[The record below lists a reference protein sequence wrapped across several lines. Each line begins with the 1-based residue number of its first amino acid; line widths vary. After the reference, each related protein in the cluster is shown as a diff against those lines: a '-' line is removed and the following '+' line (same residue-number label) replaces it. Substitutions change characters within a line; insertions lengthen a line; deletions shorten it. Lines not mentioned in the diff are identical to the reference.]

1 MSERILIYGSYGYTG
16 DLITRLAV
24 AEGAKP
30 TLAGRSP
37 DKLSSHA
44 SAHGLRSKS
53 FALDDASKVA
63 DAIHGFSVVLH
74 CAGPFSRTA
83 RPMAEACMKAGAHYL
98 DITGEIE
105 VFETM
110 AALDGDA
117 KRAGVMLM
125 PGTGFDVVPS
135 DCLAAHMKRRMPDA
149 IELTLA
155 FQAIGR
161 PSRGTATTMMENIH
175 KGGAIRR
182 DGRITPVPAAW
193 NMTEIDFGSGPVS
206 VMTIPWGDVSTAYHS
221 TGIPNIQVYMAA
233 PAQMQKLAKLSR
245 YMGWLI
251 GSGPVQAMLKR
262 QIAAGPAGPSDDERR
277 RGRSNLWAE
286 AKNRSGKPIHTR
298 MSTPEGYTL
307 TAMTA
312 WDIAKRCVNGAAR
325 AGFQTPSRV
334 FGPDYVLGFEGVTR
348 DDLAI

>member
-1 MSERILIYGSYGYTG
+1 MSDKILIYGSYGYTG
-16 DLITRLAV
+16 DLITELAV
-24 AEGAKP
+24 SESAKP

-37 DKLSSHA
+37 DKLEAHA
-44 SAHGLRSKS
+44 AAHGLPSKA
-53 FALDDASKVA
+53 FALDDPGKVA
-63 DAIHGFSVVLH
+63 DAIQGFSVVLH

-110 AALDGDA
+110 AALDGKA
-117 KRAGVMLM
+117 KSAGVMLM

-135 DCLAAHMKRRMPDA
+135 DCLAAHMKRRMPGA
-149 IELTLA
+149 VELTLA

-175 KGGAIRR
+175 KGGSIRR
-182 DGRITPVPAAW
+182 DGKIMPVPSAW
-193 NMTEIDFGSGPVS
+193 KTTAIDFGAGPVN

-233 PAQMQKLAKLSR
+233 PKQLQSMAKMSR
-245 YMGWLI
+245 YFGWLM
-251 GSGPVQAMLKR
+251 GSAPVQGLLKK
-262 QIAAGPAGPSDDERR
+262 QIQSGPAGPSDEERR
-277 RGRSNLWAE
+277 TGKSLLWAE
-286 AKNRSGKPIHTR
+286 AKDKTGKPIHSR
-298 MSTPEGYTL
+298 LKTPEGYTL

-312 WDIAKRCVNGAAR
+312 WDIAKRCVAGAAQP
-325 AGFQTPSRV
+325 GFQTPSRV
-334 FGPDYVLGFEGVTR
+334 FGPDYILSFGGVTR
-348 DDLAI
+348 EDLE

>member
-1 MSERILIYGSYGYTG
+1 MSEKILIYGSYGYTG
-16 DLITRLAV
+16 ELITGLAIK
-24 AEGAKP
+24 EGAKP

-37 DKLSSHA
+37 NKLEA
-44 SAHGLRSKS
+44 QAAAHGLPHKS
-53 FALDDASKVA
+53 FALDHPATVVESIK
-63 DAIHGFSVVLH
+63 GFQVVLH

-110 AALDGDA
+110 AALDRKA
-117 KRAGVMLM
+117 KEVGVMLM

-149 IELTLA
+149 VELTLA
-155 FQAIGR
+155 IQAIGR

-182 DGRITPVPAAW
+182 NGKITPVPAAW
-193 NMTEIDFGSGPVS
+193 KTTTIDLGAGPVS

-221 TGIPNIQVYMAA
+221 TGIPNIQVYMAV
-233 PAQMQKLAKLSR
+233 PAQLRSMAKLSR
-245 YMGWLI
+245 YVGWLL
-251 GSGPVQAMLKR
+251 GSAPVQALLRR
-262 QIAAGPAGPSDDERR
+262 QIQAGPAGPSDSERR
-277 RGRSNLWAE
+277 AGKSYLWAE
-286 AKNRSGKPIHTR
+286 AKNAAGKPIHAR
-298 MSTPEGYTL
+298 MTTPEGYTL

-312 WDIAKRCVNGAAR
+312 WTIAKRCVAGAAR
-325 AGFQTPSRV
+325 PGFQTPSRV
-334 FGPDYVLGFEGVTR
+334 FGPDFILEFEGVSR
-348 DDLAI
+348 EDLE

>member
-1 MSERILIYGSYGYTG
+1 MSEKILIYGSYGYTG

-37 DKLSSHA
+37 DKLSAHA
-44 SAHGLRSKS
+44 SAHRLPNKA
-53 FALDDASKVA
+53 FALDDVSAVA
-63 DAIHGFSVVLH
+63 DAIRGFSVVLH

-110 AALDGDA
+110 AAMDGNA
-117 KRAGVMLM
+117 KQAGVMLM

-149 IELTLA
+149 VELTLA

-182 DGRITPVPAAW
+182 DGKITPVPAAW
-193 NMTEIDFGSGPVS
+193 KTTEIDFGSGPIS

-233 PAQMQKLAKLSR
+233 PAQMRKMAQVSR
-245 YMGWLI
+245 YLGWLI

-262 QIAAGPAGPSDDERR
+262 QIDAGPAGPSDDERR
-277 RGRSNLWAE
+277 KGRSNLWAE
-286 AKNRSGKPIHTR
+286 VKNASGKPLHTR

-312 WDIAKRCVNGAAR
+312 WEIAKRCVNGAAR
-325 AGFQTPSRV
+325 PGFQTPSRV
-334 FGPDYVLGFEGVTR
+334 FGPDFILEFKGVTR
-348 DDLAI
+348 DDF